1 MVGSVQT
8 LGVWCTMK
16 LYVIIGGDGFVF
28 DITTNMADTKRRV
41 RAAVGAMEGCTVAL
55 FRVPQD
61 LENVRALF
69 FHTFGKRVPISAT
82 VLGAWY
88 VTKRGALRPMPISDY
103 EGLHDRLQR
112 RVLGAQKAPRR
123 LVERYF
129 DPRLAD
135 GDDVLPIDSI
145 YSDLDIDEAVS
156 GDAAGAGAEEG
167 VNADCSR
174 EGSPVPT
181 GAEAPGDGGAL
192 GESFPYA
199 SQYSAERIT

>member
-1 MVGSVQT
+1 
-8 LGVWCTMK
+8 MK

-41 RAAVGAMEGCTVAL
+41 RSAVGAMEGCTVAL

-145 YSDLDIDEAVS
+145 FSGIDLDGAVS
-156 GDAAGAGAEEG
+156 GDAEGAREAKEVNDSNRSEDPQVLAGEETPCG
-167 VNADCSR
+167 S
-174 EGSPVPT
+174 SPVVESLPS
-181 GAEAPGDGGAL
+181 APQHH
-192 GESFPYA
+192 P
-199 SQYSAERIT
+199 ERVA

>member
-1 MVGSVQT
+1 
-8 LGVWCTMK
+8 MK

-61 LENVRALF
+61 LANVRALF

-82 VLGAWY
+82 VLSAWY
-88 VTKRGALRPMPISDY
+88 VTKRGALRPMPINDY

-123 LVERYF
+123 LMERYF

-145 YSDLDIDEAVS
+145 FSDLDSDEVVS
-156 GDAAGAGAEEG
+156 GVTASRGPEE
-167 VNADCSR
+167 VDEDSSR
-174 EGSPVPT
+174 EDSQVST
-181 GAEAPGDGGAL
+181 GAQAPGDGGAL
-192 GESFPYA
+192 GESFPRT
-199 SQYSAERIT
+199 SQYGTERIA

>member
-1 MVGSVQT
+1 MVGSVQA

-41 RAAVGAMEGCTVAL
+41 RSAVGAMEGCTVAL

-145 YSDLDIDEAVS
+145 FSGLDLDEAVPGNVES
-156 GDAAGAGAEEG
+156 RGAEEE
-167 VNADCSR
+167 VDDPNRR
-174 EGSPVPT
+174 EDPQVLAGEET
-181 GAEAPGDGGAL
+181 PGDGRADIGTLPTSHQHRQEGFA
-192 GESFPYA
+192 
-199 SQYSAERIT
+199 

>member
-1 MVGSVQT
+1 
-8 LGVWCTMK
+8 MK

-41 RAAVGAMEGCTVAL
+41 RSAVGAMEGCTVAL

-145 YSDLDIDEAVS
+145 YSDFDIDEAVS
-156 GDAAGAGAEEG
+156 GDAAGTGAKEE
-167 VNADCSR
+167 VDANRSR
-174 EGSPVPT
+174 EDSQVPT
-181 GAEAPGDGGAL
+181 GAEAPSDGTAL
-192 GESFPYA
+192 GELLPHA
-199 SQYSAERIT
+199 SQHHPERIA